1 MGEEPLES
9 CLLRGVTPGGSSGVL
24 AVRPQNECHSKS
36 DRDLCGILASVCL
49 IEIQMLNVA
58 NDTLVSREFKNEIYR
73 QKEKQVDYNRGLKLQ
88 DT

>member
-1 MGEEPLES
+1 MS
-9 CLLRGVTPGGSSGVL
+9 LLCALRMNAIPSLTVTY
-24 AVRPQNECHSKS
+24 
-36 DRDLCGILASVCL
+36 GILASVCL